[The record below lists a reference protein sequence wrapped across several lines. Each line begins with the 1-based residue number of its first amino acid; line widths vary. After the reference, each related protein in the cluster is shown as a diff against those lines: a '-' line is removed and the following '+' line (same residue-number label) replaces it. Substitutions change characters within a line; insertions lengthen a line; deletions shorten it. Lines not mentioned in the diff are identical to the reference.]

1 MPDALDGADDDLPP
15 PEGPGLFGESLPA
28 TQPTAGPA
36 TPYRVLARKY
46 RPISFDDLIG
56 QDATVRILRRA
67 FALGRVAHAFMLT
80 GVRGVGKTTT
90 ARIIARCLCCV
101 GPDGTGGPT
110 AEPCGACVNC
120 TAILADR
127 HPDVVEMDA
136 ASRTGVDDVREIIE
150 ATRFRPMQARAKV
163 FIVDEVHMLSRNA
176 FNALLKTLEE
186 PPPHVTFVFA
196 TTELRK
202 VPVTVLSRCQRFD
215 LRRVSIAELAAH
227 FARIAEAEGVAV
239 APDALEAVARA
250 ADGSVRDGLSLLD
263 QAIARGADEALDA
276 GAGGQGGDAAPGSGA
291 SPAAGAPGV
300 ISAAVVADML
310 GLADRTLVFDLLEAV
325 MRGGAADALAITG
338 RAHERGADLGLLLGD
353 LLELTHTLT
362 RLRTVP
368 GLRHSSELA
377 EAERTRGAALAERLS
392 IPELGR
398 AWQMLLKGVAEV
410 EQAPDRRA
418 AAEMVLI
425 RLCHVAELPTPGELV
440 RRLAAEPR
448 SSGQAGPG
456 LADSGSLAP
465 ATVAAARR
473 TATLEGATPA
483 ATAAVAEPGPV
494 GSLASNPDAGDLH
507 AGDLHAGDPDGAS
520 SPVVVADRAATS
532 LSVASPPWAQDVSA
546 SPVLAQPDA
555 RAVATPIA
563 VLHPS
568 AARAETWPAVPQPDA
583 TRRDAAGLEAALPRP
598 AGPDI
603 AVQPSQEALP
613 VPEDGEAASPSSGA
627 GGSGVLAGLSGTN
640 ARSST
645 PLPAEQN
652 LAQVVRAVVAEAA
665 AAQPSPA
672 LDDPARRNT
681 DGPGSSA
688 GAPVS
693 LSPNAAAAVPRHLAE
708 DAPAQE
714 LRPRPLGGLR
724 DVAMLVAERQDPM
737 LHAHL
742 LHSVH
747 LVRFAPP
754 VIELR
759 PDAAAPRDL
768 APRLAALLHEATG
781 TRWTIAL
788 STSAGEPTLSEQG
801 SAAELARRGAAAGH
815 PLVQA
820 ILAAFPGARIE
831 AVHDSATDHYGLP
844 APDGTGVEPDLDG
857 APDAG
862 GFDADGPDA
871 DLDMPD
877 FAPADA
883 IPAEAMPD
891 DLAPRGAMP
900 GR

>member
-1 MPDALDGADDDLPP
+1 MMSDFPDSVDDDLPP
-15 PEGPGLFGESLPA
+15 PEGPGLFGDAAPVTPA
-28 TQPTAGPA
+28 PGPA
-36 TPYRVLARKY
+36 APYRVLARKY
-46 RPISFDDLIG
+46 RPASFDDLIG

-67 FALGRVAHAFMLT
+67 FALDRVAHAFMLT

-110 AEPCGACVNC
+110 AEPCGVCANC

-163 FIVDEVHMLSRNA
+163 FIIDEVHMLSRNA

-186 PPPHVTFVFA
+186 PPPHVTFIFA

-215 LRRVSIAELAAH
+215 LRRVRVAELAAH
-227 FARIAEAEGVAV
+227 FARIAAAEGVAV

-276 GAGGQGGDAAPGSGA
+276 GGGQDSDATPKPGA

-325 MRGGAADALAITG
+325 MQGGAADALAITG

-368 GLRHSSELA
+368 GLCHSSELA

-440 RRLAAEPR
+440 RRLAGEPR
-448 SSGQAGPG
+448 SAPAGPSPAHG
-456 LADSGSLAP
+456 GSLVS
-465 ATVAAARR
+465 ATVAVTSPMVA
-473 TATLEGATPA
+473 LEDTRPA
-483 ATAAVAEPGPV
+483 ATGPV
-494 GSLASNPDAGDLH
+494 GGLDGASGT
-507 AGDLHAGDPDGAS
+507 GDPDGVG
-520 SPVVVADRAATS
+520 SPIVVGDRAATS
-532 LSVASPPWAQDVSA
+532 PSAAPPPWVASSPNTQDAAAVPVVVQSAARLPVPPVTVVSSA
-546 SPVLAQPDA
+546 ATHAEAAWPGVQRPDMARRDEATANVPSLSPAG
-555 RAVATPIA
+555 RAVAAQASP
-563 VLHPS
+563 
-568 AARAETWPAVPQPDA
+568 
-583 TRRDAAGLEAALPRP
+583 
-598 AGPDI
+598 
-603 AVQPSQEALP
+603 EALP
-613 VPEDGEAASPSSGA
+613 VAGYGGAASP
-627 GGSGVLAGLSGTN
+627 LSGTVGLET
-640 ARSST
+640 AAARFDTATRSST
-645 PLPAEQN
+645 FLSVEPG

-665 AAQPSPA
+665 AAQQPA
-672 LDDPARRNT
+672 DDPPA
-681 DGPGSSA
+681 S
-688 GAPVS
+688 APV
-693 LSPNAAAAVPRHLAE
+693 P
-708 DAPAQE
+708 E
-714 LRPRPLGGLR
+714 LRPRPLGDLR

-759 PDAAAPRDL
+759 PDATAPRDL
-768 APRLAALLHEATG
+768 APRLAALLLEATG

-788 STSAGEPTLSEQG
+788 SASAGEPTLSEQG
-801 SAAELARRGAAAGH
+801 SAADLARRGTAAGH

-844 APDGTGVEPDLDG
+844 TFDVAGPEAGLDG
-857 APDAG
+857 APDPG
-862 GFDADGPDA
+862 GFEADGQDADP
-871 DLDMPD
+871 DMPD

-883 IPAEAMPD
+883 TPAEAMPD